1 MAEQR
6 RNPGSAVFGF
16 NDPPPQHTTPAETPL
31 VTPQR
36 TPEPAAPPAPAV
48 TPQYVYVQGPPP
60 SVVAAPAASSGTLMM
75 ATVIVL
81 VVLTAVNLY
90 LVITARQHVADVA
103 AKQGDQLELLTRRLN
118 SNDERYSQLRAEFQ
132 VTSEK
137 LGLTQQEAQRARDL
151 AAQYQRK
158 QQEAVSQLN
167 AAIQQKASAADVNKL
182 QADTNTKIGGVS
194 NDIAGTRKDLDSAK
208 AEFAGALAGTKG
220 ELTGAI
226 ARTHDE
232 LVALAHKTD
241 RDYFEF
247 SIAKKG
253 SQQKVGTV
261 MIQLEKTNPKK
272 NQFTLNLY
280 ADDKRIERQNQAM
293 NSPVYFYLQ
302 GAPSA
307 LELVVNKLGKD
318 SIAGYVSAPKGFF
331 PNTPNVLA
339 ARPGA

>member
-16 NDPPPQHTTPAETPL
+16 NDPPPERTTPAETPL
-31 VTPQR
+31 VSTPR
-36 TPEPAAPPAPAV
+36 APEPAAPPAPAP

-60 SVVAAPAASSGTLMM
+60 SVAAASASSGTLMM
-75 ATVIVL
+75 GAVIVL
-81 VVLTAVNLY
+81 LVLTLVNLY

-103 AKQGDQLELLTRRLN
+103 AKQGDQLDLLTRRLN
-118 SNDERYSQLRAEFQ
+118 SSDERYSQLRAEFQ

-137 LGLTQQEAQRARDL
+137 LGMTQQEAQRARDL

-167 AAIQQKASAADVNKL
+167 AAIQKKASSEDVNNL
-182 QADTNTKIGGVS
+182 QLLTDAKIGGVS
-194 NDIAGTRKDLDSAK
+194 NDIAGTRKDLDAAK
-208 AEFAGALAGTKG
+208 AEFSGALAGTKG

-247 SIAKKG
+247 NIAKRG

-261 MIQLEKTNPKK
+261 MIRLEKTNPKK
-272 NQFTLNLY
+272 NQFTVNLY
-280 ADDKRIERQNQAM
+280 ADDKQIERKDQAM

-302 GAPSA
+302 GASSA

-318 SIAGYVSAPKGFF
+318 SIGGYVSTPKGFF
-331 PNTPNVLA
+331 PNTPSVLA

>member
-16 NDPPPQHTTPAETPL
+16 NDPLPQPTTPAETPL
-31 VTPQR
+31 VSPPR
-36 TPEPAAPPAPAV
+36 APEPAAPPAPTP

-60 SVVAAPAASSGTLMM
+60 SVAAAPTTSGTLMTG
-75 ATVIVL
+75 AVIVL
-81 VVLTAVNLY
+81 LVLTLVNLY

-103 AKQGDQLELLTRRLN
+103 AKQGDQLDLLTRRLN
-118 SNDERYSQLRAEFQ
+118 SSDERYSQLRGQFQ
-132 VTSEK
+132 VLSEK
-137 LGLTQQEAQRARDL
+137 LGMTQQEAQRARDL

-167 AAIQQKASAADVNKL
+167 AAIQKKASSEDVNNL
-182 QADTNTKIGGVS
+182 QLLTDAKIGGVS
-194 NDIAGTRKDLDSAK
+194 NDIAGTKKDLDAAK
-208 AEFAGALAGTKG
+208 TEFAGALAGTKG

-247 SIAKKG
+247 KISKKG

-261 MIQLEKTNPKK
+261 MIRLEKTNPKK
-272 NQFTLNLY
+272 NQFTVNLY
-280 ADDKRIERQNQAM
+280 ADDKQIERKDQAM

-318 SIAGYVSAPKGFF
+318 SIAGYVSTPKGFF